1 VSDGKHGY
9 GAVMAIM
16 AALLVA
22 LIALAMAAKEAEAFT
37 PVKGAPLGFG
47 VRCDP
52 TVKTAHEDPIVY
64 PGQHD
69 VGHLHDFFGAQNIN
83 PDSTPDSI
91 RQGIT
96 SCALSGDKA
105 AYWVPAAL
113 NTSVYRMIAY
123 YKPVPGNDKSS
134 LNPFSE
140 HLQMIAGSVPM
151 DGDETPSSHVLW
163 GCQGEVGTSNSPVD
177 CGAGNHAKVEVVFPN
192 CQAVNSNG
200 PVDDSANHRSH
211 MAYSDEQGHCPDSH
225 PRKVVQLH
233 VHVIYQQ
240 SDARN
245 LNFGVPW
252 YDFHADFMNGWDEA
266 VLNQAID
273 ECITDERY
281 GCQRI
286 ADENQSGTVEPVIPG
301 PSNECPGAEVVNTT
315 TGTGNQQSPPFGI
328 EGDSFQITITV
339 VPTSSD
345 PDLAGV
351 TASIINAENN
361 QDVTSINKEASGT
374 ESSIVNAGPGRFY
387 LDLNTANA
395 DYAVVVEDC
404 VDSDDDD
411 GAGGGSGS
419 GGGSGGGGGNNRNI
433 NDHNSHH
440 HNSHHHNSHHH
451 NRFHHNRFHHN
462 DAAHRQYTS
471 ERSVEERVIK
481 ETIPNKGTLANTGG
495 SPLILLACVV
505 LLSTGL
511 LMGSFVIRRAL

>member
-9 GAVMAIM
+9 GALMAIM

-52 TVKTAHEDPIVY
+52 TVKTAQEDPMVY

-69 VGHLHDFFGAQNIN
+69 VGHVHDFFGAQNIN
-83 PDSTPDSI
+83 PDSRPDSI
-91 RQGIT
+91 RQGST
-96 SCALSGDKA
+96 SCAHSGDKA

-113 NTSVYRMIAY
+113 NTSVYQMIAY
-123 YKPVPGNDKSS
+123 YKPAPGKDNSP
-134 LNPFSE
+134 LNPYSE

-163 GCQGEVGTSNSPVD
+163 GCQGEASTSNRPVD

-192 CQAVNSNG
+192 CQAVNSDG
-200 PVDDSANHRSH
+200 PVDDSTNHRSH

-245 LNFGVPW
+245 INFSVPW
-252 YDFHADFMNGWDEA
+252 YDFRADIMNGWDET
-266 VLNQAID
+266 VLKQAID
-273 ECITDERY
+273 ECITGERY

-286 ADENQSGTVEPVIPG
+286 SDEDQSGTVEPVIPG
-301 PSNECPGAEVVNTT
+301 PNNECPGAEVVNTT
-315 TGTGNQQSPPFGI
+315 TGTGNMQSPPFGI
-328 EGDSFQITITV
+328 EGDRFQITITV
-339 VPTSSD
+339 VPTSRD
-345 PDLAGV
+345 PSLADV
-351 TASIINAENN
+351 TAFIVNAENN
-361 QDVTSINKEASGT
+361 QDVTSINKEGSGT
-374 ESSIVNAGPGRFY
+374 ETSIVNAGPGRFY
-387 LDLNTANA
+387 LDLKTANA

-404 VDSDDDD
+404 VGSDN
-411 GAGGGSGS
+411 GSGD
-419 GGGSGGGGGNNRNI
+419 GSGGGGGGGDGGGGN
-433 NDHNSHH
+433 NDHNNRHH
-440 HNSHHHNSHHH
+440 HNRHHHNRHHHNRHHH
-451 NRFHHNRFHHN
+451 NRFHQN
-462 DAAHRQYTS
+462 AAHIQY
-471 ERSVEERVIK
+471 ERTVDERVIK
-481 ETIPNKGTLANTGG
+481 ETIPDKGTLANTGG

-511 LMGSFVIRRAL
+511 LLGRSVIRRAL

>member
-1 VSDGKHGY
+1 
-9 GAVMAIM
+9 MAIM

-22 LIALAMAAKEAEAFT
+22 LVALAMAAKEAEAFT
-37 PVKGAPLGFG
+37 PVKGVGPGFG

-52 TVKTAHEDPIVY
+52 SVKTAQEDPIVY
-64 PGQHD
+64 PGQHA

-83 PDSTPDSI
+83 PDSRPDSI

-96 SCALSGDKA
+96 SCALSGDKT

-113 NTSVYRMIAY
+113 NTSVYQMIAY
-123 YKPVPGNDKSS
+123 YFPAPGKDKSL
-134 LNPFSE
+134 LNPYSE
-140 HLQMIAGSVPM
+140 NLQMIAGSVPM
-151 DGDETPSSHVLW
+151 DSDETPSSHVLW
-163 GCQGEVGTSNSPVD
+163 GCQGKVATSNRPVD
-177 CGAGNHAKVEVVFPN
+177 CGAGNRAKVAVVFPN

-266 VLNQAID
+266 VLKQAID

-286 ADENQSGTVEPVIPG
+286 GDENQSGTVEPVIPG
-301 PSNECPGAEVVNTT
+301 PNNECPGAEVVNTT

-339 VPTSSD
+339 VPT
-345 PDLAGV
+345 
-351 TASIINAENN
+351 
-361 QDVTSINKEASGT
+361 
-374 ESSIVNAGPGRFY
+374 R
-387 LDLNTANA
+387 
-395 DYAVVVEDC
+395 
-404 VDSDDDD
+404 
-411 GAGGGSGS
+411 
-419 GGGSGGGGGNNRNI
+419 
-433 NDHNSHH
+433 
-440 HNSHHHNSHHH
+440 
-451 NRFHHNRFHHN
+451 
-462 DAAHRQYTS
+462 
-471 ERSVEERVIK
+471 
-481 ETIPNKGTLANTGG
+481 
-495 SPLILLACVV
+495 
-505 LLSTGL
+505 
-511 LMGSFVIRRAL
+511 

>member
-1 VSDGKHGY
+1 
-9 GAVMAIM
+9 
-16 AALLVA
+16 
-22 LIALAMAAKEAEAFT
+22 
-37 PVKGAPLGFG
+37 
-47 VRCDP
+47 
-52 TVKTAHEDPIVY
+52 
-64 PGQHD
+64 
-69 VGHLHDFFGAQNIN
+69 
-83 PDSTPDSI
+83 
-91 RQGIT
+91 
-96 SCALSGDKA
+96 
-105 AYWVPAAL
+105 
-113 NTSVYRMIAY
+113 
-123 YKPVPGNDKSS
+123 
-134 LNPFSE
+134 
-140 HLQMIAGSVPM
+140 
-151 DGDETPSSHVLW
+151 
-163 GCQGEVGTSNSPVD
+163 
-177 CGAGNHAKVEVVFPN
+177 
-192 CQAVNSNG
+192 
-200 PVDDSANHRSH
+200 

-245 LNFGVPW
+245 LNFDVPW

-266 VLNQAID
+266 VLKQAID

-315 TGTGNQQSPPFGI
+315 TGTGNQQSPTFGI

-404 VDSDDDD
+404 IDSDDDD
-411 GAGGGSGS
+411 SGGGGGGSGN
-419 GGGSGGGGGNNRNI
+419 GDGSGGGGNNRNN

-440 HNSHHHNSHHH
+440 HNRYHHNRYHH